1 MTPEEYKQAQ
11 RTLLGPDDRHAGG
24 RPVREWLDMLGISES
39 SHKKYSSGAQP
50 VSPIVERLIRA
61 LLRIHELEQKNG

>member
-1 MTPEEYKQAQ
+1 MTPEEYKAAMHL
-11 RTLLGPDDRHAGG
+11 LLGPDDRHAGG

-50 VSPIVERLIRA
+50 VSPIVERLIQA